1 MRLGSGMEAWPSAR
15 LGDRTAKQHIGTV
28 SHIRPTTPKPQPK
41 KETNHGNQAT
51 TTNTIRTSR
60 TQQK

>member
-1 MRLGSGMEAWPSAR
+1 MKLGSGMEAWPSAR

-28 SHIRPTTPKPQPK
+28 SHIRPTIPKHQPV
-41 KETNHGNQAT
+41 KETNHGKQAAT
-51 TTNTIRTSR
+51 TNAIRACS